1 MRKLSGK
8 SKGDATLPGAGRRG
22 NAAVRHGCGLTVPK
36 KHVYDVKHIIIK
48 ADRMHKNYMRS
59 LPREWRAMAKVFV
72 ALGDEHR
79 QRLLLTFEKGE
90 RLTVG
95 QISQVSTLSRPA
107 VSHHLKILRAA
118 GILEAEK
125 SGKEVFLRVNK
136 ALIEQTLRTVLD
148 YVREQA

>member
-1 MRKLSGK
+1 
-8 SKGDATLPGAGRRG
+8 
-22 NAAVRHGCGLTVPK
+22 
-36 KHVYDVKHIIIK
+36 
-48 ADRMHKNYMRS
+48 MHKNYMRS

-118 GILEAEK
+118 GILEAQK

>member
-1 MRKLSGK
+1 
-8 SKGDATLPGAGRRG
+8 
-22 NAAVRHGCGLTVPK
+22 
-36 KHVYDVKHIIIK
+36 
-48 ADRMHKNYMRS
+48 MHKNYMRS

-95 QISQVSTLSRPA
+95 QISDVSTLSRPA
-107 VSHHLKILRAA
+107 VSHHLKILRQA

-125 SGKEVFLRVNK
+125 TGKEVYLRVNK
-136 ALIEQTLRTVLD
+136 ALLEDTLRTVLD
-148 YVREQA
+148 YARQEA